1 MSHNELIIRTYRTS
15 DDKRVEEI
23 VKQAWAKIT
32 IWKTIEERYGQRGG
46 KPWWRHKL
54 DPVLA
59 LGKSDPRKLI
69 VAEYG
74 GEVAGYAMYVINDET
89 KIGQVQDNAVDPA
102 FAGKG
107 IGSAMHQQVLR
118 AMKTSGMEVAKVGT
132 GVDENYAAARKLY
145 EKYGFKEAFVQKTYL
160 RSLEDLEF

>member
-1 MSHNELIIRTYRTS
+1 MSRDELIIRTYKTS
-15 DDKRVEEI
+15 DDKRIEEI
-23 VKQAWAKIT
+23 VKRAWEKIT
-32 IWKTIEERYGQRGG
+32 MWKTIEERYGQRGG
-46 KPWWRHKL
+46 KPWWRYKL

-59 LGKSDPRKLI
+59 FGKSKPQQLI

-102 FAGKG
+102 FAAKG
-107 IGSAMHQQVLR
+107 IGSAMHKQVLR
-118 AMKTSGMEVAKVGT
+118 ALKDAGMEVARVGT

-145 EKYGFKEAFVQKTYL
+145 EKYGFKEAFVQKIYL
-160 RSLEDLEF
+160 RSLEELEF